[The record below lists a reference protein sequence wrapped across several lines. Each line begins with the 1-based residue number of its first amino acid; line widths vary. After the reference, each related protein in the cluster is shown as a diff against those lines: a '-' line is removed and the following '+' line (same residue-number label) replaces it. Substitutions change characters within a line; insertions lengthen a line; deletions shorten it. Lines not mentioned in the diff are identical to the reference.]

1 MTSVLLILAL
11 GAFMA
16 FYAFKDRPEPEEA
29 KLPDKLS
36 NQLDKLWQV
45 ASSSL
50 KENKLL
56 RAEKA
61 LLTILRVDEENA
73 QAYNRLGILYVKRH
87 QFKEAI
93 ECFEIAQSLDNNAS
107 SIHNVGLIYLET
119 GDYDKAAQAF
129 EQALSLD
136 NSLPGRYVA
145 YGKALRGLGND
156 KKAAENLEEG
166 WANTKSPLILREL
179 LHIYNDT
186 EDFDNLKRT
195 KQRIQ
200 RLLANKKRKL
210 PKLAPKKRK
219 VVM

>member
-1 MTSVLLILAL
+1 MISIILIIAL
-11 GAFMA
+11 GLFVA
-16 FYAFKDRPEPEEA
+16 FYAYKEQKKPEEV

-36 NQLDKLWQV
+36 SQLDRLWQV
-45 ASSSL
+45 AQMSL

-61 LLTILRVDEENA
+61 LLTILRFDEKNA
-73 QAYNRLGILYVKRH
+73 QAYNRLGILYVRQH

-119 GDYDKAAQAF
+119 GEFDKAVQAF
-129 EQALSLD
+129 EQALALD
-136 NSLPGRYVA
+136 SAQPGRYVA
-145 YGKALRGLGND
+145 YSKALRGTGND
-156 KKAAENLEEG
+156 KKAAEALEDG
-166 WANTKSPLILREL
+166 WSVTKSPLILREL
-179 LHIYNDT
+179 LRIYTDT
-186 EDFDNLKRT
+186 GDKDNLSKTKR
-195 KQRIQ
+195 RIH
-200 RLLANKKRKL
+200 RLLKARQPRI